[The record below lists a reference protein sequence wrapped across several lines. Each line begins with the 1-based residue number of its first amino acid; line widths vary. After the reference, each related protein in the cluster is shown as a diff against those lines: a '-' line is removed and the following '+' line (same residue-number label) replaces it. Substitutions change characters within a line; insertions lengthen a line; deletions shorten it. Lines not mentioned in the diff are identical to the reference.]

1 MIGPHSARERGQ
13 VVVLFALLI
22 PMLLALGAFVV
33 GIGNWYTH
41 AKNLQT
47 KADASALA
55 GGGVWSFPCVETTTG
70 GPTTSQEIAN
80 EARIFVG
87 PHIQANGIPFVGT
100 TFNEQVGHVPGSKIH
115 VVLNGSAFY
124 DNDSNPL
131 PAELNDPSNPSICNS
146 KILDVKVT
154 EDDTFPLLSLLPLF
168 PDIKRKA
175 RVQIEQVEG
184 LNNLLPI
191 AVRVPEPLSAAAV
204 FYDEGSGT
212 ILQAKYMCKKA
223 SVLGLPPGL
232 GGWAIVDTGIPPN
245 PLCTAPASFNTSNH
259 PTVGVAVALSTRPAC
274 DAPNPPAGGW
284 GLCMDDNPAGITN
297 VSDFCRQ
304 AGGNVKCFYATGSG
318 TTQTVQ
324 SGLQF
329 IHGYG
334 NNAVGDGAPEL
345 RSVYFDGAPV
355 GCGNYFSI
363 TVDTCTATLH
373 AAIDY
378 GSALDQILHPGAA
391 ADVKYGLVY
400 GNTTRQG
407 DQCMTNQNP
416 PRPNCDMTG
425 STSASATAT
434 FDPRFD
440 NQGDPQGVRHS
451 IAIRVRLRN
460 TTIGPPGPGQVTCP
474 TNTFSAICEWYFTG
488 NGRTTTIPTLD
499 TIFAA
504 PVQRS
509 FVGDDT
515 ISGPIKWTRLAGGSC
530 GALIVDGE
538 AASQPFGNRC
548 FDYEM
553 GLKGALATDQDEP
566 AFAFNFKGSQ
576 SGAVDC
582 DDGYPNWKTEVL
594 NNCRPFYQ
602 ANDFSRTP
610 TTSPSGPCPWPVGT
624 PVSWNTFMNPPA
636 PYNVEW
642 PPYTCLRTDG
652 PPAPGQVNQGLDE
665 RLFPGQNGNNVN
677 CPQDSSGF
685 VPGRNY
691 WDDSNNA
698 SGGAFAFADLGVH
711 PNHLKSQIDDRR
723 LVTLFLTTYDSF
735 TGNGGATYPIV
746 GFANF
751 YITGWGKATGKN
763 GLQIQDPCPGN
774 DPPPDLV
781 INSGLSGAEF
791 VWGHFVN
798 AVAPEPFTTGGNGIL
813 CRPEQFQPCVAVLVE

>member
-1 MIGPHSARERGQ
+1 MIGAHSTRERGQ
-13 VVVLFALLI
+13 VVVVFALLV

-55 GGGVWSFPCVETTTG
+55 GGGVWSFPCVETTTS
-70 GPTTSQEIAN
+70 GPTTSQKIAN

-87 PHIQANGIPFVGT
+87 PHIQASGTPFNGT

-131 PAELNDPSNPSICNS
+131 PTELNDPANASICNS

-154 EDDTFPLLSLLPLF
+154 EDDTFPLLSVLPLF

-223 SVLGLPPGL
+223 AVSNMPAGL
-232 GGWAIVDTGIPPN
+232 GGWAIVDPGDPPNNIPPN
-245 PLCTAPASFNTSNH
+245 PLCTSPANFNTSGH
-259 PTVGVAVALSTRPAC
+259 PKVGVAIALSTRPAC
-274 DAPNPPAGGW
+274 DAPNPPQGGW
-284 GLCMDDNPAGITN
+284 GLCMDDNPTGITA
-297 VSDFCRQ
+297 VDDFCHQ

-318 TTQTVQ
+318 ATQTVQ

-334 NNAVGDGAPEL
+334 SNVVGDQAPEL
-345 RSVYFDGAPV
+345 RSVWFDGAPLA
-355 GCGNYFSI
+355 CGNYFSI
-363 TVDTCTATLH
+363 AVDDSCTATLH

-378 GSALDQILHPGAA
+378 GSALDQPLHPGAA

-416 PRPNCDMTG
+416 PRPSCDMTG
-425 STSASATAT
+425 STSAFATVR

-440 NQGDPQGVRHS
+440 NQGNPDGVRHS
-451 IAIRVRLRN
+451 IALRVRLKN
-460 TTIGPPGPGQVTCP
+460 TTIGPAGPGQIDCG
-474 TNTFSAICEWYFTG
+474 NNFSATCEWYFTG
-488 NGRTTTIPTLD
+488 TGRTTSIPTLD

-509 FVGDDT
+509 FIGDDT

-538 AASQPFGNRC
+538 AASQPFGQRC

-553 GLKGALATDQDEP
+553 GLKGALGRRIKTNPRSRSTSKGAKAEPSTATTATQLGRPEVRQQLPPVLPGERLLTHADDVS
-566 AFAFNFKGSQ
+566 GS
-576 SGAVDC
+576 A
-582 DDGYPNWKTEVL
+582 
-594 NNCRPFYQ
+594 
-602 ANDFSRTP
+602 
-610 TTSPSGPCPWPVGT
+610 PCPWPVGT
-624 PVSWNTFMNPPA
+624 PASWNTFMNPPA

-642 PPYTCLRTDG
+642 PPYTCVRSDG
-652 PPAPGQVNQGLDE
+652 PPAPGQVNQGLH
-665 RLFPGQNGNNVN
+665 RALVPGRQRQQRAL
-677 CPQDSSGF
+677 PSGQQHDF
-685 VPGRNY
+685 VGGRNY

-698 SGGAFAFADLGVH
+698 SGESTRFADLPPSLTAH
-711 PNHLKSQIDDRR
+711 PNNLNRR
-723 LVTLFLTTYDSF
+723 PRTD
-735 TGNGGATYPIV
+735 A
-746 GFANF
+746 
-751 YITGWGKATGKN
+751 W
-763 GLQIQDPCPGN
+763 
-774 DPPPDLV
+774 
-781 INSGLSGAEF
+781 
-791 VWGHFVN
+791 
-798 AVAPEPFTTGGNGIL
+798 
-813 CRPEQFQPCVAVLVE
+813 